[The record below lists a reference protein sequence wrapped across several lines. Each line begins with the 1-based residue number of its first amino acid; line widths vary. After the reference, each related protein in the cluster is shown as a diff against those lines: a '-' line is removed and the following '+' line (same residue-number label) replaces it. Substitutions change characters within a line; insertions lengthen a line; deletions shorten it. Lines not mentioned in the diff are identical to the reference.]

1 MSPEE
6 RHERRWA
13 QGGTRVAGRRHALS
27 THRHRSRS
35 SSRDAAPAQRES
47 RLSHLIN
54 SWWNRLI
61 GAIYSGSLSDE
72 TARYAA
78 HQTTRD
84 YICNA
89 LGQAAWGGHFP
100 LLTVVVTQ
108 LVGVQQAGM
117 FSMAF
122 AIGLLLLFV
131 ANYGVRTY
139 QVSDVAEMQSFN
151 DYQINRIITC
161 VFMLI
166 VGFTY
171 CKLRGYSEP
180 MMSICMGMIVFRAI
194 DALAD
199 VYEGRLQQ
207 KDKLYLAGISQTV
220 RCVVSFVVCTIV
232 LAISRNLVW
241 ACWAMS
247 IAEGI
252 AVLVLTLPLTFF
264 ETERSYPWSMRA
276 VKELFAQCLPLF
288 LAMFLYNVLESL
300 PKFAMEGTLSY
311 DNQLYYN
318 ALYFPSQMIL
328 MIFGFIYKP
337 QLVRLANIW
346 ANPDKR
352 TRFDLVVL
360 AMLGV
365 VVGITALMAIAMSWV
380 GIPLM
385 NIMYGINFEKYR
397 SLMLVMVGTGGL
409 CAAIDFLYQII
420 TLQREQESITKLY
433 LIAIAFAVPV
443 ALLLIKFAQLAGA
456 IVASLVIMAIL
467 MVLLVYEY
475 LAIRR
480 RLSEKLW

>member
-1 MSPEE
+1 MADEKRPWG
-6 RHERRWA
+6 RWM
-13 QGGTRVAGRRHALS
+13 H
-27 THRHRSRS
+27 
-35 SSRDAAPAQRES
+35 RDAQAEGQPRRPARRRRATRMPEADGSRGRES
-47 RLSHLIN
+47 RISHLIN

-89 LGQAAWGGHFP
+89 MGQAAWGGFFP
-100 LLTVVVTQ
+100 LLTIVVTQ
-108 LVGVQQAGM
+108 LVGIEQAGM

-131 ANYGVRTY
+131 GNYGVRAY

-151 DYQINRIITC
+151 DYQINRAITC
-161 VFMLI
+161 AVMLVAGI
-166 VGFTY
+166 LY
-171 CKLRGYSEP
+171 CRLRGYSEP
-180 MMSICMGMIVFRAI
+180 MFSICMGVIVFRVI

-220 RCVVSFVVCTIV
+220 RCVTAFAVATIV
-232 LAISRNLVW
+232 LAIARNLTW
-241 ACWAMS
+241 ACWAMA
-247 IAEGI
+247 IAEGV

-264 ETERSYPWSMRA
+264 ETERSYPWSTRA
-276 VKELFAQCLPLF
+276 VRELFAQCLPLF

-300 PKFAMEGTLSY
+300 PKFAMEGTLTY

-318 ALYFPSQMIL
+318 AFYFPSQMIL

-346 ANPDKR
+346 ANPSQRK
-352 TRFDLVVL
+352 RFDLVVL
-360 AMLGV
+360 AMFGV
-365 VVGITALMAIAMSWV
+365 IVGITALFALVMSWI

-385 NIMYGINFEKYR
+385 NIMYGIDFEQYR
-397 SLMLVMVGTGGL
+397 SLMLVMIATGGL

-420 TLQREQESITKLY
+420 ALLREQDSITKLY
-433 LIAIAFAVPV
+433 LIAIAFAIPV
-443 ALLLIKFAQLAGA
+443 TLLLINFAQLAGA
-456 IVASLVIMAIL
+456 VVASLVIMAIL
-467 MVLLVYEY
+467 VVLLVYEY
-475 LAIRR
+475 LSIRQ
-480 RLSEKLW
+480 RLSEKRW

>member
-6 RHERRWA
+6 RRTRRWTQREA
-13 QGGTRVAGRRHALS
+13 GAAGRRHALS
-27 THRHRSRS
+27 MHRHRPRS
-35 SSRDAAPAQRES
+35 AVSGQGES
-47 RLSHLIN
+47 RISHLID

-61 GAIYSGSLSDE
+61 GAIYSGSFSDE
-72 TARYAA
+72 TAIYAA

-89 LGQAAWGGHFP
+89 IGQAAWGGYFP

-108 LVGVQQAGM
+108 LVGVRQAGM

-139 QVSDVAEMQSFN
+139 QVSDVTEMQSFN

-161 VFMLI
+161 VLML
-166 VGFTY
+166 VMGFAY
-171 CKLRGYSEP
+171 CRLRGYAEP

-220 RCVVSFVVCTIV
+220 RCVVPFVVCTIV
-232 LAISRNLVW
+232 LALSRNLVW
-241 ACWAMS
+241 SCWAMS

-252 AVLVLTLPLTFF
+252 SVLILTLPLTFF
-264 ETERSYPWSMRA
+264 ETERSYPWSTRA
-276 VKELFAQCLPLF
+276 VRELFVQCLPLF
-288 LAMFLYNVLESL
+288 LAAFLYNVLGSL

-337 QLVRLANIW
+337 QLVRLASIW
-346 ANPDKR
+346 ADPDKR

-365 VVGITALMAIAMSWV
+365 VVGITALMAIAMLWV

-385 NIMYGINFEKYR
+385 NIMYGIDFGAYR
-397 SLMLVMVGTGGL
+397 SLMLVMIGTGGL

-420 TLQREQESITKLY
+420 TLLREQESVTKLY

-443 ALLLIKFAQLAGA
+443 TLLLIRFAQLAGA

-467 MVLLVYEY
+467 TVLLVYEY

-480 RLSEKLW
+480 RLSERLW

>member
-1 MSPEE
+1 MSPEK
-6 RHERRWA
+6 RRMRRWA
-13 QGGTRVAGRRHALS
+13 QEGTRAAGQRHALPM
-27 THRHRSRS
+27 HRHRPRS
-35 SSRDAAPAQRES
+35 SSRDAASGQRES
-47 RLSHLIN
+47 RLSHFIN

-72 TARYAA
+72 TAIYAA

-84 YICNA
+84 YVCNA
-89 LGQAAWGGHFP
+89 IGQAAWGGYFP

-108 LVGVQQAGM
+108 LVGIQQAGM

-131 ANYGVRTY
+131 GNYGVRAY

-161 VFMLI
+161 AAMLV
-166 VGFTY
+166 VGFAY
-171 CKLRGYSEP
+171 CRLRGYSEP
-180 MMSICMGMIVFRAI
+180 MMSICMGMIAFRVI

-220 RCVVSFVVCTIV
+220 RCVIPFVVCTIV
-232 LAISRNLVW
+232 LALSRNLVW
-241 ACWAMS
+241 ACWAMT
-247 IAEGI
+247 IAEGA
-252 AVLVLTLPLTFF
+252 AVLILTLPLTFF
-264 ETERSYPWSMRA
+264 ETERSYPWSTRA
-276 VKELFAQCLPLF
+276 VGELFAQCLPLF
-288 LAMFLYNVLESL
+288 LAAFLYNVLGSL

-328 MIFGFIYKP
+328 MVFGFIYKP

-346 ANPDKR
+346 ADPGRR

-365 VVGITALMAIAMSWV
+365 VVGITALFALVMSWV

-385 NIMYGINFEKYR
+385 NIMYGIDFGGYR
-397 SLMLVMVGTGGL
+397 SLMLVMIGAGGL

-420 TLQREQESITKLY
+420 ALLREQESITKLY

-443 ALLLIKFAQLAGA
+443 TLLLIKFAQLAGA

-467 MVLLVYEY
+467 TVLLVYEY